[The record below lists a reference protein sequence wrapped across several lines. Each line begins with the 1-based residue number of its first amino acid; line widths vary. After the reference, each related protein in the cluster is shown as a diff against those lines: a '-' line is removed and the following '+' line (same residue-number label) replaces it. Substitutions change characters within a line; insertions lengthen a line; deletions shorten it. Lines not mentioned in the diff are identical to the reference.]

1 MKVTKTEEWQDAV
14 IKHIKL
20 LDEDEKRQFAHT
32 LIFDLALWAGYN
44 TYEMV
49 GIIECVKLE
58 LLETMTNIE
67 EDD

>member
-1 MKVTKTEEWQDAV
+1 MKVTKTEEWQDAI

-20 LDEDEKRQFAHT
+20 LDENETKEFAHT

-44 TYEMV
+44 TYEMI
-49 GIIECVKLE
+49 GILECVKLE
-58 LLETMTNIE
+58 LLETMNTVE